1 MGALSGGM
9 RKVLSSLAMPCLSV
23 VPAGF
28 DLARRAVGLDYAVP
42 PQVEEDERVQRRDGC
57 GHVRT
62 RFESNSAMTVI
73 ETVHAKKICQLFP
86 SKSKSRR

>member
-1 MGALSGGM
+1 
-9 RKVLSSLAMPCLSV
+9 MPCLCV

-57 GHVRT
+57 TGWG
-62 RFESNSAMTVI
+62 
-73 ETVHAKKICQLFP
+73 QLD
-86 SKSKSRR
+86 SY